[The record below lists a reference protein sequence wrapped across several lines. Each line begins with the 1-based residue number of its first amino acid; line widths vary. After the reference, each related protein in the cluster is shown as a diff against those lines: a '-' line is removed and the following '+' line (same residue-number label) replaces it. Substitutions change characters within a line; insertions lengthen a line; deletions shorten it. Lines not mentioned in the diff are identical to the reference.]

1 MTQVV
6 ETVTALTLAELR
18 AKRDRATD
26 ADLVELRLDGVRD
39 LHVAGALDGR
49 SLPVVVTCRP
59 AWEGGRFDGSEE
71 ERHRLLTQAVDSGA
85 EFVDVEWRAG
95 FRDSLLASGREA
107 GGNGASPGRTRFVV
121 SNHDFDGTPADLA
134 ARVRDMR
141 TTGADIVK
149 VAITAHALR
158 DGIALKEVLE
168 GKPGHVGIAM
178 GSAGQFTRLWPAWV
192 GSCWTYGGSA
202 APGQVGTHDL
212 IHRYHVRRTSGQ
224 TTAYGVAGSPVGHSA
239 SPAMHNAAIA
249 EHGLDAVY
257 LPLETANGE
266 DLFALADEMN
276 LAGVSV
282 TIPLKQALLT
292 SDVVIDDLPRRI
304 GALNTL
310 KRTKKGWE
318 GRNFDVAGFL
328 MPLDRRTVRLRRRRA
343 VVLGAGGAAR
353 ATVWSLATHGA
364 HVGIAARREEAAR
377 ALASEFGV
385 EAIAWPPP
393 PGWDLLVNTT
403 PVGMWPHVGDAP
415 IDLENIGPLDGK
427 LVYDLVYNPVETR
440 LIKAARAAGA
450 ETIGGL
456 EMLIGQACRQFEWW
470 TGQRAPRAAMEQ
482 AAMEFL
488 GEDRRERSG
497 TPG

>member
-6 ETVTALTLAELR
+6 ETVTAGTLAELR
-18 AKRDRATD
+18 AARDRVTG

-39 LHVAGALDGR
+39 VNVAGALEGR

-59 AWEGGRFDGSEE
+59 VWEGGRFDGAEE
-71 ERHRLLTQAVDSGA
+71 ERLRLLTDAVHAGA

-95 FRDSLLASGREA
+95 FRESLLALRGPAGR
-107 GGNGASPGRTRFVV
+107 NGARSSRRPTQFVV
-121 SNHDFDGTPADLA
+121 SHHDFSGTPADLA
-134 ARVRDMR
+134 ARVQEMR
-141 TTGADIVK
+141 RTGADIVK
-149 VAITAHALR
+149 AAITAHALR
-158 DGIALKEVLE
+158 DGIALKDALE
-168 GKPGHVGIAM
+168 GKPGHIGIAM

-202 APGQVGTHDL
+202 APGQVRTYDL
-212 IHRYHVRRTSGQ
+212 IHRYRVRRTSSK

-239 SPAMHNAAIA
+239 SPAMHNAALA

-257 LPLETANGE
+257 LPFETAQGD
-266 DLFALADEMN
+266 DLFALADEMK

-282 TIPLKQALLT
+282 TIPLKQSLLT
-292 SDVVIDDLPRRI
+292 SDVIVDELPRKI

-310 KRTKKGWE
+310 RRTKKGWE

-328 MPLDRRTVRLRRRRA
+328 VPLDRRTVRLRRRRA

-353 ATVWSLATHGA
+353 AAVWALATHGA
-364 HVGIAARREEAAR
+364 RVQIAARRHEAAR
-377 ALASEFGV
+377 ALASEFGA
-385 EAIAWPPP
+385 EAIDWPPTA
-393 PGWDLLVNTT
+393 GWDLLVNTT
-403 PVGMWPHVGDAP
+403 PVGMWPNAGDAP
-415 IDLENIGPLDGK
+415 IDLEPAGSLDGK

-440 LIKAARAAGA
+440 LLKAARAAGA

-470 TGQRAPRAAMEQ
+470 TGQRAPRAVMER
-482 AAMEFL
+482 AAVEFL
-488 GEDRRERSG
+488 GAA
-497 TPG
+497 